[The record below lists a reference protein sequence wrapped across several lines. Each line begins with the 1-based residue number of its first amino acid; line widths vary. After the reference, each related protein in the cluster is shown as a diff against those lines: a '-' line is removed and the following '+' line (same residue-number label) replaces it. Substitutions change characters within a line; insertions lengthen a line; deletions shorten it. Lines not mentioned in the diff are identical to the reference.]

1 MICRMQPSICL
12 AEWSTI
18 LRSVRA
24 RSSASSSHSGL
35 AVNNQFGATEHAAFY
50 TCTGNEYMANRIT
63 KAGLAKGRLINLVGS
78 FNPRE
83 YQTKTGET
91 RMSLDVG
98 LYDWSYVGGKPKG
111 EDNSDDPA
119 PAAKAPGTVQPESP
133 INDEDDL
140 PL

>member
-1 MICRMQPSICL
+1 M
-12 AEWSTI
+12 
-18 LRSVRA
+18 
-24 RSSASSSHSGL
+24 
-35 AVNNQFGATEHAAFY
+35 
-50 TCTGNEYMANRIT
+50 
-63 KAGLAKGRLINLVGS
+63 KGRLISLVGS

-98 LYDWSYVGGKPKG
+98 LYDWSYVGGKPKS
-111 EDNSDDPA
+111 EDSSDDSA
-119 PAAKAPGTVQPESP
+119 PAAKTPGTVQPESP